1 MPRIVSP
8 MSIAV
13 GIGAGVASSLL
24 VLSPVGGSTLA
35 VPLTMITP
43 LPIII
48 GALGWGTYAA
58 GAGVL
63 AGILILTAVAPGLA
77 VYFACFI
84 APPALLG
91 SHLIGLARPD
101 LSEEA
106 VSASFARKQ
115 PARQWYPLGHVLIA
129 IAGTVAI
136 GSAIVAIASGFDPS
150 AISPERAHAITKA
163 YIDAMGDDASGPSR
177 TEIAAAI
184 EPTVMLMMR
193 ILPFAFVATWTLIFA
208 LNFALGYWISLKS
221 GNLVRPG
228 EDLAAIDVPRAVAVV
243 AVLAIGLATLGGHIG
258 AAAGA
263 VGGASIG
270 LLLLA
275 GLSVIHTVTR
285 PLSFRL
291 PLLVLIYLFLTIL
304 SLPIV
309 ILGALEPYIRL
320 RKRALSPR

>member
-13 GIGAGVASSLL
+13 GVGAGVASSLL

-43 LPIII
+43 LPLII
-48 GALGWGTYAA
+48 GALGWGTFAASA
-58 GAGVL
+58 GAL
-63 AGILILTAVAPGLA
+63 AGLLLLLAVAPGLA

-84 APPALLG
+84 VPPALLG

-129 IAGTVAI
+129 VSGAVAI

-150 AISPERAHAITKA
+150 TISPERAHAITKA
-163 YIDAMGDDASGPSR
+163 YIDAMGDDQAGASR
-177 TEIAAAI
+177 ADVAAAI

-208 LNFALGYWISLKS
+208 FNFALGYWISLKS

-228 EDLAAIDVPRAVAVV
+228 EDLAAIDIPRPVAVV
-243 AVLAIGLATLGGHIG
+243 AVLAIGLSAMGGHVG
-258 AAAGA
+258 AVAGA
-263 VGGASIG
+263 IGGASIG
-270 LLLLA
+270 LLLLG
-275 GLSVIHTVTR
+275 GLAVVHTLTR
-285 PLSFRL
+285 RLSFRL

-309 ILGALEPYIRL
+309 ILGVLEPYIRL
-320 RKRALSPR
+320 RKRALPPR